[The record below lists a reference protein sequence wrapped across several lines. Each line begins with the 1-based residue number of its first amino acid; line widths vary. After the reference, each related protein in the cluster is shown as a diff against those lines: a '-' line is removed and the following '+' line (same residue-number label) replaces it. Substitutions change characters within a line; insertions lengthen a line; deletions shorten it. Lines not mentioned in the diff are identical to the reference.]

1 MRYKI
6 ACSAERLGLLDP
18 QMIESVVA
26 ANAFRIGRQYV
37 AENRVRIVDAND
49 SQISAAVIGHSG
61 LYEQTI
67 KLKDDH
73 LVSKCSCTLSE
84 EPMCRHCV
92 AALLE
97 YHQWTQPRQSQKS
110 KTTRTTT
117 TPPEPVSMNESESAP
132 LKPSSVPDIK
142 LGDVMQFVAW
152 LEPAMKAI
160 ENGGEIP
167 DPPLVEPGAVQTW
180 IANLTN
186 LEHRR
191 RENQQ
196 ALRDLQ
202 AEMRDREAYLDR
214 LSQQL
219 QTSIAEAKAA
229 QVALHALQREA
240 TRYQTTLAHAAG
252 LVENVKGQE
261 TEIRAAA
268 RDLLEK
274 ATHLDTLTS
283 SFHELTELLEQTL
296 KQPPADT

>member
-26 ANAFRIGRQYV
+26 ANAFQIGRQYV

-49 SQISAAVIGHSG
+49 TQISAAVIGHSG

-84 EPMCRHCV
+84 EPMCRHCI

-97 YHQWTQPRQSQKS
+97 YHRWTQPRQSQKGKAS
-110 KTTRTTT
+110 RPSATDADPAN
-117 TPPEPVSMNESESAP
+117 TPSAP
-132 LKPSSVPDIK
+132 PPSSMVPDVK
-142 LGDVMQFVAW
+142 LTDIMQFVAW
-152 LEPAMKAI
+152 LGPTFKAI
-160 ENGGEIP
+160 ESESAIP
-167 DPPLVEPGAVQTW
+167 SPPHLEPGTVSTW
-180 IANLTN
+180 IATITN
-186 LEHRR
+186 LELRR

-240 TRYQTTLAHAAG
+240 TRYQTTLAQAAG
-252 LVENVKGQE
+252 LVEEVKGQE
-261 TEIRAAA
+261 TEIRTAA

-274 ATHLDTLTS
+274 ATHLDTLTT